1 MPSPLAYVTNALTA
15 AAVSL
20 AAITAAPAP
29 AAADERDF
37 LRALAGLA
45 AVAVIA
51 GAVEQNRKQRVTRVQ
66 PLPQPLPIHRDWHD
80 GRTSQPRWHDDTRW
94 NNHPRRDDRPRA
106 DRGPRLPAACALEV
120 GTTYPTTYYTEACL
134 RREGVAHGL
143 PTYCAQQIRS
153 RDWQGR
159 VYEANCLRDAGY
171 RIERW
176 R

>member
-1 MPSPLAYVTNALTA
+1 MPSPLAYVTNVLTA

-29 AAADERDF
+29 AAADDKDL
-37 LRALAGLA
+37 LRALAGIA

-51 GAVEQNRKQRVTRVQ
+51 GAIEKNNRGNQRVTRQQ
-66 PLPQPLPIHRDWHD
+66 PVPQAQYPAWRDDYPAW
-80 GRTSQPRWHDDTRW
+80 
-94 NNHPRRDDRPRA
+94 RDDRNPRPGFYQQPQHRV
-106 DRGPRLPAACALEV
+106 DRRGPRLPAVCALEV
-120 GTTYPTTYYTEACL
+120 GNGYPTTYYTEACL
-134 RREGVAHGL
+134 RREGVARGL
-143 PTYCAQQIRS
+143 PGYCAQQIRS

-159 VYEANCLRDAGY
+159 VYEAECLRDAGY